1 MQVRARNYSALRCN
15 FFVFCSVWAQCNF
28 FSLILNMRTNRLF
41 CFEKESQ
48 QVNKGAERVV
58 QTRMGNQVSLKRRP
72 RSSSQNDASSKM
84 AKDKCPRTEKIT
96 STKPETMI
104 LKRRRSYSECDN
116 LANERQI
123 TCKKLKVNQLYTVYC
138 GRNSFM
144 AAFFRL
150 LGKFKFRQAR
160 SR

>member
-1 MQVRARNYSALRCN
+1 MQERARNYSALRCN
-15 FFVFCSVWAQCNF
+15 FFVFCAVWAQFNF

-41 CFEKESQ
+41 CFEKKSQ

-58 QTRMGNQVSLKRRP
+58 QTRMGNQVSLKSRP

-150 LGKFKFRQAR
+150 LGKFKSPQAR